1 MKLVA
6 VAVAAAFFLSSST
19 ALAPPAR
26 LTTTAAATTTTTTT
40 TTTTNSTPFSSSRR
54 SLLGKA
60 GAFLAV
66 ALPTTAARAD
76 PLQELAAI
84 GGWVDSAGKAPS
96 GKQQILNEDSGEYAD
111 RDQDESWQ
119 GTWKSRLDKASGM
132 SPDEILMAARGG
144 GNTEQKEGP
153 ESPASAKRRAMA
165 GCRIEGIRKKD
176 GMPDEK
182 ACAARVLK
190 GDPDFML
197 DVLDAGK
204 PQRSAQAEPA
214 PVALPADPARE
225 TAPAPAPAPV
235 ASEESTTAPVSAAA
249 SAPAAIEL

>member
-1 MKLVA
+1 M
-6 VAVAAAFFLSSST
+6 
-19 ALAPPAR
+19 
-26 LTTTAAATTTTTTT
+26 
-40 TTTTNSTPFSSSRR
+40 
-54 SLLGKA
+54 
-60 GAFLAV
+60 

-76 PLQELAAI
+76 PLEELAAI

-165 GCRIEGIRKKD
+165 GCRIEGIRKKA

-225 TAPAPAPAPV
+225 TAPAPRPRLSRVKRAQQRRCQQQRPRPPRSSCSHNRAGDCKKLER
-235 ASEESTTAPVSAAA
+235 AF
-249 SAPAAIEL
+249 AICPWKKNPGSLSITSISIPPFFFTHAFRLKIFKRC